1 MGYRSLL
8 AGRRREVVTVFDSY
22 AWTSPHKGGWVVHCY
37 SQHFTNLYDK
47 KIITEDDLRKRLAL
61 VKAHPEIM
69 LMCNFVMDRSAITGI
84 CREEGINV
92 VWCEGGFFPHYETM
106 HVDPLGFCWE
116 SSLPRLVFIRCG
128 DDQRRKAQQARTHWL
143 GRPLTELPQ
152 EIRKPFVL
160 WPLQLIG
167 DKVNEFDLAVQDW
180 RELLTHFRTCL
191 PPEVQLVVKEH
202 PRAEETELTGM
213 DQFVATLPNSFLTPR
228 DTDLH
233 TLLHACNAVA
243 GANSSVLYEARLM
256 HHKPVYAYA
265 RSWFTH
271 HEELFLPVQRKM
283 VRPLPRLDWLERP
296 ENMRSAWL
304 DEYTDWFL
312 AQLLAR
318 QISREEAITDP
329 KRLKQHVLK
338 FSRKSFLEHGPAIF
352 ES

>member
-1 MGYRSLL
+1 MTDLG
-8 AGRRREVVTVFDSY
+8 SY
-22 AWTSPHKGGWVVHCY
+22 AWTSPYRVGWVVGCC
-37 SQHFTNLYDK
+37 DK
-47 KIITEDDLRKRLAL
+47 YFESVYGGKVVTEADFRKMLGAKLAR
-61 VKAHPEIM
+61 PEIM
-69 LMCNFVMDRSAITGI
+69 LMWNFVMDRAAIAGI
-84 CREEGINV
+84 CREEGINIA
-92 VWCEGGFFPHYETM
+92 WCEDGFFPHYDTM

-116 SSLPRLVFIRCG
+116 SSLPRLVFSRCI
-128 DDQRRKAQQARTHWL
+128 DKQRQKAREARQRWL
-143 GRPLTELPQ
+143 KKPLAELPQ
-152 EIRKPFVL
+152 EIRSPFVL

-167 DKVNEFDLAVQDW
+167 DKVNEFDLNVQDW

-191 PPEVQLVVKEH
+191 PPEIQLVVKEH
-202 PRAEETELTGM
+202 PRGEETELTGM

-228 DTDLH
+228 DTGLH
-233 TLLHACNAVA
+233 SLLRACHAVA

-283 VRPLPRLDWLERP
+283 VRPLPRLDWLEKP
-296 ENMRSAWL
+296 EKMRNDYL

-318 QISREEAITDP
+318 QISREKATTDP
-329 KRLKQHVLK
+329 QCLKQHVLK